1 MRIIGGKYKGYT
13 ILSQKSLQI
22 KPTSDRARESI
33 FNVLQHSLTTDKQD
47 HVVED
52 SNVLDLCCGT
62 GALGLEA
69 ISRGAKSVLF
79 VDNSPNSSKIVRKN
93 IEKFKIKKNCTVK
106 CQNATQIKSIKNSF
120 SLFFID
126 PPYRMEIVGKIL
138 ESLDKQKILKENA
151 IGVIELGKK
160 RVFDLVDNFLLIKKT
175 TISSSQFLFVK
186 YRKKKINL
194 ELDIS

>member
-22 KPTSDRARESI
+22 RPTSDRARESI

-106 CQNATQIKSIKNSF
+106 CQNATQIKSINNSF

-138 ESLDKQKILKENA
+138 ESLDKQRILKENA

>member
-22 KPTSDRARESI
+22 RPTSDRARESI
-33 FNVLQHSLTTDKQD
+33 FNILQHSLTTDKQD

-106 CQNATQIKSIKNSF
+106 CQNATQIKSIKNFF

-138 ESLDKQKILKENA
+138 ESLDKKRILKENA
-151 IGVIELGKK
+151 IGVVELGKK

-194 ELDIS
+194 ESDIS

>member
-22 KPTSDRARESI
+22 RPTSDRARESI
-33 FNVLQHSLTTDKQD
+33 FNILQHSLTTDKQD
-47 HVVED
+47 HVVEN

-138 ESLDKQKILKENA
+138 ESLDKKRILKENA
-151 IGVIELGKK
+151 IGVVELGKK

-186 YRKKKINL
+186 YREKKINL
-194 ELDIS
+194 ESDIS

>member
-22 KPTSDRARESI
+22 RPTSDRARESI

-79 VDNSPNSSKIVRKN
+79 VDNSPNSSKIVKKN

-106 CQNATQIKSIKNSF
+106 CQNATQIKSINNSF

-138 ESLDKQKILKENA
+138 ESLDKQRILKENA

-194 ELDIS
+194 ESDIS

>member
-22 KPTSDRARESI
+22 RPTSDRARESI

-79 VDNSPNSSKIVRKN
+79 VDNSPNSSKIVKKN

-106 CQNATQIKSIKNSF
+106 CQNATQIKSINNSF

-138 ESLDKQKILKENA
+138 ESLDKQRILKENA